1 MPEFGKV
8 VLVNTASS
16 ERLERY
22 TVDARELLAS
32 GEYVTE
38 AAYLAP
44 AETPAEVAPTRK
56 GKA

>member
-8 VLVNTASS
+8 VLVNTASG
-16 ERLERY
+16 ERIERY
-22 TVDARELLAS
+22 MVDARELLAA

-38 AAYLAP
+38 AQYLAP
-44 AETPAEVAPTRK
+44 AETPAEVAPARK